1 MHVGYRASKALRE
14 GKAVRSQRPRIEGQK
29 WCPDCGAY
37 LEVGAFGQN
46 KASYDKLTGYCRPH
60 QNTRSKR
67 SIERLHGTGRHYHLV
82 RRYGVSA
89 ADVDHM
95 IEQQHG
101 LCPVCERDLGNKP
114 HVDHDHDT
122 DAVRQVL
129 CFTCNGGLGLFGDDP
144 ARLRSAAAY
153 VETHRGV
160 ATAPATAPAI
170 TLSVEQVGVRL
181 YYAFSHGLGAAAVR
195 SPQ

>member
-1 MHVGYRASKALRE
+1 
-14 GKAVRSQRPRIEGQK
+14 
-29 WCPDCGAY
+29 
-37 LEVGAFGQN
+37 
-46 KASYDKLTGYCRPH
+46 
-60 QNTRSKR
+60 
-67 SIERLHGTGRHYHLV
+67 
-82 RRYGVSA
+82 
-89 ADVDHM
+89 M
-95 IEQQHG
+95 IEQQQG
-101 LCPVCERDLGNKP
+101 LCPVCDRDLGQKP
-114 HVDHDHDT
+114 HVDHDHET
-122 DAVRQVL
+122 GRVRQVL

-181 YYAFSHGLGAAAVR
+181 CYAFSHGLGAAAVR